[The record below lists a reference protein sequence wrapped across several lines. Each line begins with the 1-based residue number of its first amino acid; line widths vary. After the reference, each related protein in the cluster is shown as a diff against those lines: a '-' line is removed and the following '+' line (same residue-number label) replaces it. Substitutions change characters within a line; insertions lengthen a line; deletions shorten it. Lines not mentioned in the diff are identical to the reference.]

1 MNIKLNIDTQ
11 ISNLNKLQNI
21 ISKYDNSSID
31 IYIDNLELETLII
44 NYIKDLV
51 DIDLNKLGFDLD
63 VVIDNSIIHD
73 IKINYLPEE
82 KNEYRLLEQELKI
95 ALGNQ
100 IVKEEK
106 ISSRILLRSMF
117 RDSDYYETENSKLK
131 LVYNN
136 NSYCELKNK
145 IQIRV

>member
-21 ISKYDNSSID
+21 INKYDNSSID

-44 NYIKDLV
+44 NYVKDLIDV
-51 DIDLNKLGFDLD
+51 DLKRLGFNLD
-63 VVIDNSIIHD
+63 IVIDNTVHD
-73 IKINYLPEE
+73 IKINYSPED
-82 KNEYRLLEQELKI
+82 KNEYKLLEKELKLT
-95 ALGNQ
+95 LGNQ
-100 IVKEEK
+100 ILKNDK
-106 ISSRILLRSMF
+106 LNSRILLRSMF
-117 RDSDYYETENSKLK
+117 RNSDYYEVENSRLK

-136 NSYCELKNK
+136 NSYYELKNK